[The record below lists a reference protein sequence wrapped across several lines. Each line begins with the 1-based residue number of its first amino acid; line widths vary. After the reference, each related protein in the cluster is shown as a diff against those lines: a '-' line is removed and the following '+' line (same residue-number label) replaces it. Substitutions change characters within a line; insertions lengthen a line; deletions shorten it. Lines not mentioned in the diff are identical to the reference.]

1 MPLEHSNAAARS
13 RGGLRDAP
21 AWAIKAINAAR
32 EQRGLSPLACEGRPD
47 DWAGFNDAQKIVNAR
62 RLVRMAALTKATT
75 TLPTQKKG

>member
-21 AWAIKAINAAR
+21 AWAVEKIN
-32 EQRGLSPLACEGRPD
+32 EQRELQGLSPLACEGRPD
-47 DWAGFNDAQKIVNAR
+47 DWEGFNDAQKIVNAR
-62 RLVRMAALTKATT
+62 RLVRLAALTNATT